1 MAIDAQRFMDVC
13 NYIHMLWS
21 APVQIALSLYFLYQE
36 MGSAI
41 FAGFGVMLLLIPV
54 NTWIAGKER
63 AISRKLMKKK
73 DSRIKQMKC
82 CVHVQIRSSR
92 IVAPSVCPTFC
103 FDMPRTRVGVSF
115 RAMSATCQGPEALKD
130 RPAPN
135 TTY

>member
-21 APVQIALSLYFLYQE
+21 APVQIALSLYFLYQQ

-73 DSRIKQMKC
+73 DSRIKQMNELLNGVK
-82 CVHVQIRSSR
+82 VMKLYAWERAFLEQVRHLLAQIS
-92 IVAPSVCPTFC
+92 PF
-103 FDMPRTRVGVSF
+103 
-115 RAMSATCQGPEALKD
+115 
-130 RPAPN
+130 
-135 TTY
+135 